1 MRRIDRFDIY
11 MKSRGLNDNKVTLQ
25 LGLTVGLI
33 GKSRKEGRDLSDKV
47 IEKILNFYT
56 DLNRVWLLTG
66 EGEMLRS
73 EQVQTQEQ
81 SGTGVPFYD
90 IDVTCGITESFA
102 DVREEPQFRINYA
115 PLNDCDA
122 AFPVYGDSMEPDF
135 YAGDVVMVR
144 EIHNVDSMLW
154 GEPYLII
161 TNAACDNLRT
171 IKNVYLSDDRRNFI
185 LRASNPRYN
194 GDTIVARENV
204 LKIFL
209 IKGKLCRRQ
218 L

>member
-1 MRRIDRFDIY
+1 
-11 MKSRGLNDNKVTLQ
+11 MKNSGLNDNKVTLQ

-73 EQVQTQEQ
+73 GQLQTQEQ
-81 SGTGVPFYD
+81 SGAGVPFYD
-90 IDVTCGITESFA
+90 IDVTCGITESFT

-154 GEPYLII
+154 GEPYLVI

-171 IKNVYLSDDRRNFI
+171 IKNVYLSDDRRSFI

>member
-1 MRRIDRFDIY
+1 MTFGERLKQVIDGKGITPYELALQTGVSQATLSRIL
-11 MKSRGLNDNKVTLQ
+11 GNVTAKPSLKTAEILAEYLQ
-25 LGLTVGLI
+25 V
-33 GKSRKEGRDLSDKV
+33 
-47 IEKILNFYT
+47 
-56 DLNRVWLLTG
+56 NRTWLLSG

-73 EQVQTQEQ
+73 GQLQTQEQ

-171 IKNVYLSDDRRNFI
+171 IKNVYLSDDRRSFI

>member
-1 MRRIDRFDIY
+1 MTFGERLKQVIDGKGITPYELALQTGVSQATLSRIL
-11 MKSRGLNDNKVTLQ
+11 GNVTAKPSLKTAEILAEYLQ
-25 LGLTVGLI
+25 V
-33 GKSRKEGRDLSDKV
+33 
-47 IEKILNFYT
+47 
-56 DLNRVWLLTG
+56 NRTWLLSG

-73 EQVQTQEQ
+73 GQLQTQEQ

-154 GEPYLII
+154 GEPYLVI

-171 IKNVYLSDDRRNFI
+171 IKNVYLSDDRRSFI

>member
-11 MKSRGLNDNKVTLQ
+11 MKNSGLNDNKVTLQ

-47 IEKILNFYT
+47 VEKILNFYT

-73 EQVQTQEQ
+73 GQLQTQEQ

-171 IKNVYLSDDRRNFI
+171 IKNVYLSDDRRSFI

>member
-171 IKNVYLSDDRRNFI
+171 IKNVYLSDDRRSFI

>member
-171 IKNVYLSDDRRNFI
+171 IKNVYLSDDRSSFI

-209 IKGKLCRRQ
+209 IKGKICRRQ

>member
-81 SGTGVPFYD
+81 TGTGVPFYD

-171 IKNVYLSDDRRNFI
+171 IKNVYLSDDRRSFI

>member
-1 MRRIDRFDIY
+1 

>member
-1 MRRIDRFDIY
+1 MEMADKIVAY
-11 MKSRGLNDNKVTLQ
+11 YPKYNK
-25 LGLTVGLI
+25 
-33 GKSRKEGRDLSDKV
+33 
-47 IEKILNFYT
+47 Y
-56 DLNRVWLLTG
+56 WLLTG

-73 EQVQTQEQ
+73 GQLQTQEQ
-81 SGTGVPFYD
+81 TGTGVPFYD

-171 IKNVYLSDDRRNFI
+171 IKNVYLSDDRRSFI

-194 GDTIVARENV
+194 GDTVVARENV

>member
-1 MRRIDRFDIY
+1 MKIDRFIKY
-11 MKSRGLNDNKVTLQ
+11 MDYKGLNDNQVTVDC
-25 LGLTVGLI
+25 GLAIGLI
-33 GKSRKEGRDLSDKV
+33 GKAKKGKSDLGRNTV
-47 IEKILNFYT
+47 EKILRVYT
-56 DLNRVWLLTG
+56 DLNREWLLTG
-66 EGEMLRS
+66 EGEMLKS
-73 EQVQTQEQ
+73 DAVAVKDTAT
-81 SGTGVPFYD
+81 GTGVPFYD

-209 IKGKLCRRQ
+209 IKGKICRRQ

>member
-1 MRRIDRFDIY
+1 MKIDRFIKY
-11 MKSRGLNDNKVTLQ
+11 MDYKGLNDNQVTVDC
-25 LGLTVGLI
+25 GLAIGLI
-33 GKSRKEGRDLSDKV
+33 GKAKKGKSDLGRNTV
-47 IEKILNFYT
+47 EKILRVYT
-56 DLNRVWLLTG
+56 DLNREWLLTG
-66 EGEMLRS
+66 EGEMLKS
-73 EQVQTQEQ
+73 DAVAVKDTAT
-81 SGTGVPFYD
+81 GTGVPYYD
-90 IDVTCGITESFA
+90 IDVTCGITESFT

-171 IKNVYLSDDRRNFI
+171 IKNVYLSDDRRSFI

>member
-1 MRRIDRFDIY
+1 

-171 IKNVYLSDDRRNFI
+171 IKNVYLSDDRRSFI